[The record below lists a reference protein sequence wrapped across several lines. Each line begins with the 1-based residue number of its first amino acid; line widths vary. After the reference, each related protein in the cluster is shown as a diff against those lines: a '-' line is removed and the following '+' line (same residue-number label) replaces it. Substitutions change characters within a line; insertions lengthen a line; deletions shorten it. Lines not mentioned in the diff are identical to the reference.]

1 MPRVRIA
8 RDPRVAL
15 ALAPVGSGLHPSPVP
30 LSCTAKGTVYGTKPK
45 SWYMMNDATATR
57 RIANYARVSTEE
69 QAAEGVS
76 LDAQDARCRMW
87 ADLHGATVV
96 ESIADAGVSGKTM
109 RREGIARMW
118 ALVNAGSVDTVVV
131 TELSRLTRSARD
143 FANVVADLTEA
154 GVSVVSIDN
163 GLDTSDMCGRLVAG
177 ILSYVNAFEREQ
189 IGQRTRAALAQVRA
203 EGRHIGRPPVGFTS
217 EGGRLVVADPERVAL
232 AQRAAAMHAEGASYR
247 TIAHTFNRE
256 GIATGSGGG
265 KWHAPAI
272 GRLMRAATA
281 AAA

>member
-1 MPRVRIA
+1 
-8 RDPRVAL
+8 
-15 ALAPVGSGLHPSPVP
+15 
-30 LSCTAKGTVYGTKPK
+30 
-45 SWYMMNDATATR
+45 MNDTATR
-57 RIANYARVSTEE
+57 RIAIYSRVSTDE

-76 LDAQDARCRMW
+76 LDAQESRCQMW
-87 ADLHGATVV
+87 AELHGAIVV

-109 RREGIARMW
+109 KRDGIDRLW
-118 ALVNAGSVDTVVV
+118 SLVNAGSVDTVVV

-189 IGQRTRAALAQVRA
+189 IGQRTRAALAQVKA

-217 EGGRLVVADPERVAL
+217 EGGKLVVSDPARVEL
-232 AQRAAAMHAEGASYR
+232 AQRAATLHADGSSYR
-247 TIAHTFNRE
+247 TIAETFNAE
-256 GIATGSGGG
+256 GIATGSGSGS
-265 KWHAPAI
+265 WHAPAI
-272 GRLMRAATA
+272 GRLMRAAIA